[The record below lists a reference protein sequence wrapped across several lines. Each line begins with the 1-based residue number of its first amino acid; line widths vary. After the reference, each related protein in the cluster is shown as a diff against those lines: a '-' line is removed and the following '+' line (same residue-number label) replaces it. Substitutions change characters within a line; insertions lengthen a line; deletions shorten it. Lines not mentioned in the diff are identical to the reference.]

1 MSFCL
6 TGHGNGP
13 LLRAAQV
20 FEVEDPEGPLD
31 TPSEDIG
38 QQFGRLQLKTAAE
51 LGLPAHQLSE
61 LAAVQGDTPQ
71 PTLEQDL
78 QLWKQ
83 HVGIQQGNGN
93 DSYNSQQH
101 AALSTLLQATLMLL
115 L

>member
-1 MSFCL
+1 MKTSGSSLGVCSSR
-6 TGHGNGP
+6 
-13 LLRAAQV
+13 LLQSWVCR
-20 FEVEDPEGPLD
+20 P
-31 TPSEDIG
+31 
-38 QQFGRLQLKTAAE
+38 
-51 LGLPAHQLSE
+51 HQLSE